1 MKCEHCNEK
10 EAVSTF
16 VEKLLFVLHL
26 CEDCYEIRKEKEHE
40 RIYEE
45 VFGCDY

>member
-1 MKCEHCNEK
+1 MKCQHCKEE
-10 EAVSTF
+10 EAVNTF

-26 CEDCYEIRKEKEHE
+26 CKDCYEIRSEEEHE

-45 VFGCDY
+45 VFGGNY